1 MIEEEREIH
10 LRDYLRTLYKR
21 RLTVLTFFIIVF
33 VVVLIGALSATPI
46 FEAATKVL
54 IEKVELYNMSMM
66 NPYGTPYDP
75 EFYDTQLQ
83 LIKSTAVAQKV
94 VKKLNLDNAYE
105 MYFPE
110 SKNMFPKD
118 KPKTDI
124 LAEIIRNGI
133 IVTPIKNTKI
143 VNISYMSPNPDFAVL
158 IANSVAEAYIEEML
172 EMRMSFSRYSIAWMT
187 GKAEEEKRKLENSE
201 KALQEYM
208 RSHDILT
215 LQDRIAM
222 TPEKLTEF
230 NSQMIRAET
239 RRKELEALNNQIMRA
254 GTKNAETIPAITSDP
269 TFQAMRTQIMTAEQ
283 NIEDLSKKYGKKHP
297 SMIKAEE
304 ELKILQQRKNQEINR
319 IIASIKNEYELAR
332 ANESSLR
339 SAVSSTRSEA
349 INLNEKYV
357 QYGVL
362 AREAETNK
370 QLYDALMKGVKEQ
383 SVTGELQN
391 VRIWVIEKAKKP
403 GAPVKPKKL
412 MNVLLGLVVGLFG
425 GIGLAFFFEYL
436 DNTIKS
442 PEEIEAKLGL
452 PVLGIVPVME
462 STEENIEEIIMKDPQ
477 NVVSESYKTLRTAIM
492 LSSANRPPKNILI
505 TSMGPE
511 EGKTVTSVN
520 LSLTIARSGYS
531 VLLIDGDL
539 RKPRVHSIFGLNN
552 LSGLSTFLAGATNDI
567 ETVFKQPATN
577 LTVIPSGPPP
587 PNPSELL
594 GSARMNELMRILN
607 DKFDVI
613 IWDSPPL
620 LTVTDSLILSKILDG
635 TIIVTRAGKTT
646 YEVVRRGIRSMK
658 GRRTG
663 DMESHVLGI
672 VINAL
677 DLKKSDYYYNY
688 YNYYSSPGQES
699 KP

>member
-1 MIEEEREIH
+1 MIEEREIH

-21 RLTVLTFFIIVF
+21 RLTVLTFFVIVF

-46 FEAATKVL
+46 FEAASKVL
-54 IEKVELYNMSMM
+54 IEKVELYSMSMM

-83 LIKSTAVAQKV
+83 LIKSTPVAQKV

-105 MYFPE
+105 TYFPE

-118 KPKTDI
+118 KPKTEMLTD
-124 LAEIIRNGI
+124 IIRNGI
-133 IVTPIKNTKI
+133 MVAPVKNTKI

-158 IANSVAEAYIEEML
+158 VANSVAEAYIEEML

-201 KALQEYM
+201 NALQKYM
-208 RSHDILT
+208 RSNDILT

-230 NSQMIRAET
+230 SSEMVRAET
-239 RRKELEALNNQIMRA
+239 RRKELEALNNQIMKA
-254 GTKNAETIPAITSDP
+254 GTKNAETIPAITTDP
-269 TFQAMRTQIMTAEQ
+269 TFQSMRTQIMTAEQ
-283 NIEDLSKKYGKKHP
+283 HIEDLSKKYGKKHP

-304 ELKILQQRKNQEINR
+304 ELKVLHQKKNQEINR
-319 IIASIKNEYELAR
+319 IIASLKNEYELAR

-339 SAVSSTRSEA
+339 GAVSSTRSEA

-391 VRIWVIEKAKKP
+391 VRIWVVEKAKKP

-425 GIGLAFFFEYL
+425 GVGLAFFFEYL

-462 STEENIEEIIMKDPQ
+462 SSEENIEEIIMKDPQ
-477 NVVSESYKTLRTAIM
+477 NVISESYKTLRTAIM

-531 VLLIDGDL
+531 VLLIDADL
-539 RKPRVHSIFGLNN
+539 RKPRVHTIFGLNN

-613 IWDSPPL
+613 IWDSPPMM
-620 LTVTDSLILSKILDG
+620 TVTDSLILSKILDG

-646 YEVVRRGIRSMK
+646 YEVVRRGIRTMK
-658 GRRTG
+658 GTRTG

-677 DLKKSDYYYNY
+677 DIKKSDYYYNY
-688 YNYYSSPGQES
+688 YNYYSSPGPES

>member
-1 MIEEEREIH
+1 MIEEREIH

-21 RLTVLTFFIIVF
+21 RLTVLTFFVIVF

-46 FEAATKVL
+46 FEAASKVL

-66 NPYGTPYDP
+66 NPYSTPYDP

-94 VKKLNLDNAYE
+94 VKTLNLDDTYE
-105 MYFPE
+105 TYFPE
-110 SKNMFPKD
+110 SKGMFPKD

-158 IANSVAEAYIEEML
+158 VANSVAEAYIEEML
-172 EMRMSFSRYSIAWMT
+172 EMRMSFSRYSISWMT

-230 NSQMIRAET
+230 NSQMIKAET
-239 RRKELEALNNQIMRA
+239 RRKELEALYSQIMRT
-254 GTKNAETIPAITSDP
+254 GTKDAETIPAITSDP
-269 TFQAMRTQIMTAEQ
+269 TVQSIRTQIMTAEQ
-283 NIEDLSKKYGKKHP
+283 NIEDLSKRYGKKHP

-304 ELKILQQRKNQEINR
+304 ELKILHQRKNQEINR

-332 ANESSLR
+332 ANESSIR

-391 VRIWVIEKAKKP
+391 VRIWVVEKAKKP

-412 MNVLLGLVVGLFG
+412 MNVLLGLVVGLLG
-425 GIGLAFFFEYL
+425 GVGLAFFFEYL

-477 NVVSESYKTLRTAIM
+477 NVISESYKTLRTAIM

-539 RKPRVHSIFGLNN
+539 RKPRVHTIFGLNN

-594 GSARMNELMRILN
+594 GSSRMNELMRILN
-607 DKFDVI
+607 DRFDVI

-620 LTVTDSLILSKILDG
+620 MTVTDSLILSKILDG

-646 YEVVRRGIRSMK
+646 YEVVRRGIRTMK
-658 GRRTG
+658 GRRAG

-677 DLKKSDYYYNY
+677 DIKKSDYYYNY

-699 KP
+699 NP

>member
-1 MIEEEREIH
+1 MVEEKEIH

-46 FEAATKVL
+46 FEAASKVL
-54 IEKVELYNMSMM
+54 IEKVEVYNMSMM
-66 NPYGTPYDP
+66 NPYSTPYDP

-110 SKNMFPKD
+110 SKGMFPKD
-118 KPKTDI
+118 KPKTDM

-158 IANSVAEAYIEEML
+158 VANSVAEAYIEEML
-172 EMRMSFSRYSIAWMT
+172 EMRMSFSRYSISWMT

-239 RRKELEALNNQIMRA
+239 RRKELEALFSQIKRT
-254 GTKNAETIPAITSDP
+254 GTKDAETIPAVTSDP
-269 TFQAMRTQIMTAEQ
+269 TVQSIRTQIMNAEQ
-283 NIEDLSKKYGKKHP
+283 NIEELSKRYGKKHP

-304 ELKILQQRKNQEINR
+304 ELKILHQRKNQEINR

-391 VRIWVIEKAKKP
+391 VRIWVVEKAKKP

-425 GIGLAFFFEYL
+425 GVGLAFFFEYL

-442 PEEIEAKLGL
+442 PEEIESKLGL

-477 NVVSESYKTLRTAIM
+477 NVISESYKTLRTAIM

-539 RKPRVHSIFGLNN
+539 RKPRIHSIFGLNN

-594 GSARMNELMRILN
+594 GSGRMNELMGILN

-620 LTVTDSLILSKILDG
+620 MSVTDSLILSKILDG

-646 YEVVRRGIRSMK
+646 YEVVRRGIRTMK

-663 DMESHVLGI
+663 DMESHVLGV

-677 DLKKSDYYYNY
+677 DIKKSDYYYNY
-688 YNYYSSPGQES
+688 YNYYSSPEQES

>member
-1 MIEEEREIH
+1 M
-10 LRDYLRTLYKR
+10 
-21 RLTVLTFFIIVF
+21 
-33 VVVLIGALSATPI
+33 
-46 FEAATKVL
+46 
-54 IEKVELYNMSMM
+54 
-66 NPYGTPYDP
+66 
-75 EFYDTQLQ
+75 
-83 LIKSTAVAQKV
+83 
-94 VKKLNLDNAYE
+94 VKKLNLDSAYE
-105 MYFPE
+105 TYFPE
-110 SKNMFPKD
+110 SKNTFPKD
-118 KPKTDI
+118 KPKTDM
-124 LAEIIRNGI
+124 LADIIRNGI
-133 IVTPIKNTKI
+133 MVAPVKNTKI

-158 IANSVAEAYIEEML
+158 VANSVAEAYIEEML

-187 GKAEEEKRKLENSE
+187 EKAEEEKRKLENSE
-201 KALQEYM
+201 NALQNYM

-215 LQDRIAM
+215 LQDRITIA
-222 TPEKLTEF
+222 PEKLTEF
-230 NSQMIRAET
+230 NSQMIKAET
-239 RRKELEALNNQIMRA
+239 RRKELEALYNQITKT
-254 GTKNAETIPAITSDP
+254 GLKNAETIPAITSDP
-269 TFQAMRTQIMTAEQ
+269 IFQSMRTQIMTAEQ

-297 SMIKAEE
+297 AMIKAEE
-304 ELKILQQRKNQEINR
+304 ELKLLHQKKNQEINR
-319 IIASIKNEYELAR
+319 IIASLKNEYELAR

-391 VRIWVIEKAKKP
+391 VRIWVVEKAKKP

-425 GIGLAFFFEYL
+425 GVGLAFFFEYL

-462 STEENIEEIIMKDPQ
+462 PTEENIEEIIMKDPQ
-477 NVVSESYKTLRTAIM
+477 NVISESYKTLRTAIM

-531 VLLIDGDL
+531 VLLIDADL
-539 RKPRVHSIFGLNN
+539 RKPRVHTIFGLNN

-607 DKFDVI
+607 DQFDVI

-620 LTVTDSLILSKILDG
+620 MTVTDSLMLSKILDG
-635 TIIVTRAGKTT
+635 TIIVARAGKTT
-646 YEVVRRGIRSMK
+646 YEVVRRGIRTLQ
-658 GRRTG
+658 GTRTG
-663 DMESHVLGI
+663 DIKSHVLGI

-677 DLKKSDYYYNY
+677 DIKKSDYYYNY
-688 YNYYSSPGQES
+688 YNYYSSPGPES

>member
-1 MIEEEREIH
+1 MIEEREIH

-21 RLTVLTFFIIVF
+21 KFTVLTFFVIVF
-33 VVVLIGALSATPI
+33 VIVLIGALSATPI
-46 FEAATKVL
+46 YEAATKVL
-54 IEKVELYNMSMM
+54 IEKVELYSMSMM
-66 NPYGTPYDP
+66 NPYYTPYDP

-94 VKKLNLDNAYE
+94 VKKLNLESAYE

-110 SKNMFPKD
+110 SKSMFPKD
-118 KPKTDI
+118 KPKADM
-124 LAEIIRNGI
+124 LAEIIRNSI
-133 IVTPIKNTKI
+133 MVAPVKNTKI

-158 IANSVAEAYIEEML
+158 VANSVAEAYIEEML

-187 GKAEEEKRKLENSE
+187 EKAEEEKRKLENSE
-201 KALQEYM
+201 KSLQDYM
-208 RSHDILT
+208 RSHDILN
-215 LQDRIAM
+215 LQDRIAL

-230 NSQMIRAET
+230 NTQMIKAET
-239 RRKELEALNNQIMRA
+239 RRKELEALYNQIMRT
-254 GTKNAETIPAITSDP
+254 GIKGAETIPAITSDP
-269 TFQAMRTQIMTAEQ
+269 TFLSIRNQIMSAEQ
-283 NIEDLSKKYGKKHP
+283 NIDDLSKKYGKKHP
-297 SMIKAEE
+297 SMMKAEE
-304 ELKILQQRKNQEINR
+304 ELKILLQKKNQEINR

-339 SAVSSTRSEA
+339 GAVSNTRTEA

-425 GIGLAFFFEYL
+425 GVGLAFFFEYL

-442 PEEIEAKLGL
+442 PEEIESKLGV

-462 STEENIEEIIMKDPQ
+462 SAEENIEEIIMKEPQ
-477 NVVSESYKTLRTAIM
+477 NVIAESYKTLRTAIM

-539 RKPRVHSIFGLNN
+539 RKPRVHTIFGLNN

-594 GSARMNELMRILN
+594 GSGRMNELMRILN

-620 LTVTDSLILSKILDG
+620 MTVTDSLILSKILDG

-646 YEVVRRGIRSMK
+646 YEVVRRGIRTMK
-658 GRRTG
+658 GRRAG

-677 DLKKSDYYYNY
+677 DIKKSDYYYNY

-699 KP
+699 NP

>member
-1 MIEEEREIH
+1 MIEEREIH

-21 RLTVLTFFIIVF
+21 RLTVLTFFVIVF

-46 FEAATKVL
+46 FEAASKVL

-66 NPYGTPYDP
+66 NPYSTPYDP

-94 VKKLNLDNAYE
+94 VKTLNLDDTYE
-105 MYFPE
+105 TYFPE
-110 SKNMFPKD
+110 SKGMFPKD

-158 IANSVAEAYIEEML
+158 VANSVAEAYIEEML
-172 EMRMSFSRYSIAWMT
+172 EMRMSFSRYSISWMT

-230 NSQMIRAET
+230 NSQMIKAET
-239 RRKELEALNNQIMRA
+239 RRKELEALYSQIMRT
-254 GTKNAETIPAITSDP
+254 GTKDAETIPAITSDP
-269 TFQAMRTQIMTAEQ
+269 TVQSIRTQIMTAEQ
-283 NIEDLSKKYGKKHP
+283 NIEDLSKRYGKKHP

-304 ELKILQQRKNQEINR
+304 ELKILHQRKNQEINR

-332 ANESSLR
+332 ANESSIR

-391 VRIWVIEKAKKP
+391 VRIWVVEKAKKP

-412 MNVLLGLVVGLFG
+412 MNVLLGLVVGLLG
-425 GIGLAFFFEYL
+425 GVGLAFFFEYL

-477 NVVSESYKTLRTAIM
+477 NVISESYKTLRTAIM

-539 RKPRVHSIFGLNN
+539 RKPRVHTIFGLNN

-620 LTVTDSLILSKILDG
+620 MTVTDSLILSKILDG

-677 DLKKSDYYYNY
+677 DIKKSDYYYNY
-688 YNYYSSPGQES
+688 YNYYSSPEQES